1 MTMFHV
7 VLRQAGPEFDSALPL
22 EAQTLW
28 KEHAAYMDS
37 LVESGRIVLG
47 GPLPNG
53 RIAHAMEAASED
65 EIEAIWA
72 LDPWAYSHLL
82 LESIEPWEIRL
93 DGRES

>member
-1 MTMFHV
+1 MFHV
-7 VLRQAGPEFDSALPL
+7 VLRQAGPEFDAALPL

-28 KEHAAYMDS
+28 AEHAAYLDS
-37 LVESGRIVLG
+37 LVESGKIVLG
-47 GPLPNG
+47 GPLPGG
-53 RIAHAMEAASED
+53 RAVHAMEAESEE

-93 DGRES
+93 DSRGS